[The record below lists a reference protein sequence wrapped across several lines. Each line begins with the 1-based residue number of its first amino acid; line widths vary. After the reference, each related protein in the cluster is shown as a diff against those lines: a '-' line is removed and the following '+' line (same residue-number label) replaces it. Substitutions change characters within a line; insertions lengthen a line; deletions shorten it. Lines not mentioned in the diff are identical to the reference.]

1 VKRKMSNLNIKKE
14 EDEEGEETELKKLKN
29 ESQIKAELLQVEII
43 LMNFELN
50 FICFLIKMF
59 KETIARVL
67 EIKG

>member
-1 VKRKMSNLNIKKE
+1 MSNLNIKKE

>member
-1 VKRKMSNLNIKKE
+1 MSNLNIKKE
-14 EDEEGEETELKKLKN
+14 EDEEGDETEVKKLKD

-43 LMNFELN
+43 LMNFKLN

>member
-1 VKRKMSNLNIKKE
+1 MSHLIIKKE
-14 EDEEGEETELKKLKN
+14 EDEEGDETEVKKLKN

-50 FICFLIKMF
+50 FICFLIKIF